1 MTGRWKP
8 DRQGFATCYMVSG
21 PREEPFEST
30 LRDTQ
35 QIRYEVR
42 LRETIALHAPAA
54 EAACT
59 PQLGKL
65 SRLEM
70 PWRVQDDPGSGFVDC
85 SAFYSLMRRV
95 SFDAAVCVVAPED
108 MRVRAALWSYAAVD
122 LYLNGEKLCQI
133 DRPVYKPIS
142 RREVTLPL
150 KAGRNLVYLCCC
162 NLGVRD
168 TRSTVALQLLEG
180 TEALTFD
187 LPDEAHAGAVY
198 DAERFLLD
206 TRLTDASLL
215 FPRPAPEGVRMTF
228 SRTGPDG
235 DMEEA
240 APVPVAAG
248 AAEAALPEGWPY
260 VRLSVETAGAA
271 LSRMLERT
279 SRLQPLYGD
288 TGLSVQEN
296 LTAILRRIAAVRSCP
311 RGEGIHFPM
320 ANMLARWAVGEMRE
334 EDRAL
339 YAYTLELID
348 KRVDCSD
355 FMMCGLIR
363 YVKRCGIPA
372 GLEERTRQAILH
384 YRYWMDMD
392 GFDGMCFWSENHAL
406 MFYSSAMLA
415 GAMYPE
421 DVFPRAGRTGRE
433 LSDMGCELVAQ
444 WLDDVERHG
453 FEEFLSAVYM
463 CVTFAVLLSVIDFG
477 PEALSARAK
486 RVADRLLGMLALH
499 TFKDG
504 LIAPMGRVY
513 RGVLYPCSSGAMA
526 LVNMLDPARPYSYG
540 EGWLGFYAGSGYR
553 IPEGMKRLMDKP
565 VETSYVT
572 GNARVFLE
580 KNDDYCLTSVACPRE
595 DHSFRRWPNETLRP
609 DADTHTHAYTKS
621 FNERFHGTT
630 CFQPGT
636 YGYQQHMWY
645 AALDGTTAV
654 FVNHPGSMSEGGDMR
669 PGYWHGNGVM
679 PALRQSHGMLGA
691 VHHIPREHPLHYTH
705 LYCPTCRFDEVRRED
720 GWLALRK
727 GTGYLAI
734 WCSAALEPFEQGM
747 NPGCEWR
754 AYGDDTAYLVV
765 CGGREWANMGAF
777 LHHARAQGP
786 TFDGRTLRAG
796 GMTVTWQPSEDQTQY
811 L

>member
-1 MTGRWKP
+1 MAGRWKP
-8 DRQGFATCYMVSG
+8 DRQGYATCYMVSG
-21 PREEPFEST
+21 PRKEPFESE

-35 QIRYEVR
+35 QIRYETR
-42 LRETIALHAPAA
+42 LRETVAVRSPAA
-54 EAACT
+54 EASCA
-59 PQLGKL
+59 PQLGML
-65 SRLEM
+65 SRLGM

-95 SFDAAVCVVAPED
+95 SFDVAVCVVAPKD
-108 MRVRAALWSYAAVD
+108 MPVRAALWSYAAAD
-122 LYLNGEKLCQI
+122 LYLNGERICRI
-133 DRPVYKPIS
+133 DKPVYKPIS
-142 RREVTLPL
+142 RREATLPL
-150 KAGRNLVYLCCC
+150 KAGRNLIYLCCC

-168 TRSTVALQLLEG
+168 TRSIVALQLLEG
-180 TEALTFD
+180 KEVLTFD
-187 LPDEAHAGAVY
+187 LADEAHAGAVH

-206 TRLTDASLL
+206 TRLTGASLV
-215 FPRPAPEGVRMTF
+215 FPYPAPEGVRMTF
-228 SRTGPDG
+228 SRPGPDG

-240 APVPVAAG
+240 EAVHVAEG
-248 AAEAALPEGWPY
+248 TAEAVLPEGWPY
-260 VRLSVETAGAA
+260 VRLSMEAAGAA
-271 LSRMLERT
+271 LSRTLERT
-279 SRLQPLYGD
+279 SRLQPQYGEK
-288 TGLSVQEN
+288 GLSVQEN
-296 LTAILRRIAAVRSCP
+296 LTAILRRIAHVRSCP

-320 ANMLARWAVGEMRE
+320 ANMLARWAVGEVRE

-339 YAYTLELID
+339 YAYTLELIE

-363 YVKRCGIPA
+363 YIKRCGIPA
-372 GLEERTRQAILH
+372 GLEERTRQVILH

-392 GFDGMCFWSENHAL
+392 GSDGMCFFSENHAL
-406 MFYSSAMLA
+406 MFYTSAMLA
-415 GAMYPE
+415 GEMYPE
-421 DVFPRAGRTGRE
+421 DVFPRAGMTGRE
-433 LSDMGCELVAQ
+433 LSAMGCGRVAQ
-444 WLDDVERHG
+444 WLEDVARCG

-477 PEALSARAK
+477 PEELAARAEG
-486 RVADRLLGMLALH
+486 VTDRLLGMLALH

-513 RGVLYPCSSGAMA
+513 RGVLYPFSSGAMA
-526 LVNMLDPARPYSYG
+526 LVNLLDPARPYSFG

-553 IPEGMKRLMDKP
+553 LPEGLKRLMDEP

-580 KNDDYCLTSVACPRE
+580 KNDDYCLTSVASPRE
-595 DHSFRRWPNETLRP
+595 EPDFCRWPNETLRP

-645 AALDGTTAV
+645 AALDGTAAV
-654 FVNHPGSMSEGGDMR
+654 FANHPGSMSERGDMR

-679 PALRQSHGMLGA
+679 PALRQMHGMLGA
-691 VHHIPREHPLHYTH
+691 VYHIPLEHPMHYTH
-705 LYCPTCRFDEVRRED
+705 LYCPACRFDEVRRED

-734 WCSAALEPFEQGM
+734 WCSAALEPYEQGM

-765 CGGREWANMGAF
+765 CGGKEWADMEAF
-777 LHHARAQGP
+777 LRYARAQAP
-786 TFDGRTLRAG
+786 SFDGRTLRAG
-796 GMTVTWQPSEDQTQY
+796 KMTVTWQPSDDQTQY